1 MVATAATFIPM
12 SYNVLASFNL
22 SQLTSLIVDPL
33 LTPKICVCTAPLT
46 PVVHRSALPPLI
58 IVGAMAVGGG
68 CMTRCVISD
77 ELILRLV
84 MSPVCTF

>member
-1 MVATAATFIPM
+1 
-12 SYNVLASFNL
+12 
-22 SQLTSLIVDPL
+22 
-33 LTPKICVCTAPLT
+33 
-46 PVVHRSALPPLI
+46 
-58 IVGAMAVGGG
+58 VGAMAVGGG